1 MSRTAP
7 ESALSARALQRKSAD
22 GHSFGER
29 LLPRRAISWGAT
41 RRQGFRL
48 RREQMILRSWD
59 SRAATPLHL
68 NELLHMT
75 GAFELTRVYSDADG
89 HSHFATVSVDLLDRG
104 TIGMLSEPE
113 RVESVIF
120 RENEPSYDY
129 DWHCAPARQ
138 FIILLDGEIGLEVS
152 DGERRTFRAG
162 DVLLVE
168 DTSGRGHRTWNVTK
182 AARRS
187 VFITLPP
194 E

>member
-1 MSRTAP
+1 
-7 ESALSARALQRKSAD
+7 
-22 GHSFGER
+22 
-29 LLPRRAISWGAT
+29 
-41 RRQGFRL
+41 
-48 RREQMILRSWD
+48 
-59 SRAATPLHL
+59 
-68 NELLHMT
+68 MT
-75 GAFELTRVYSDADG
+75 GEFKLTRVYADAEG
-89 HSHFATVSVDLLDRG
+89 NSHFASLEIELTDRG
-104 TIGMLSEPE
+104 TIGLLSDP
-113 RVESVIF
+113 RAAESVIF

-182 AARRS
+182 APRRS
-187 VFITLPP
+187 VFITLPAVV